1 MTATQHPPRRVPG
14 TPSQLV
20 VDSLLA
26 QGVEIFFGLDGDHVI
41 PLYNAL
47 ADAPQL
53 RPITVKH
60 ENNAAIAAEVYAR
73 LTGRPGVC
81 ITTAGP
87 GATNALS
94 GVAGAYAAGVPVVHL
109 SGGVPQNAPKEAFHG
124 VDDPD
129 FVQRVFEPVTKWSVR
144 VEDPREIPATIAR
157 AFAIATSGRPGPV
170 HVEVALS
177 ALMMDPVEPAD
188 SSQQPP
194 NVASQS
200 EYSDLRPLIERIDSA
215 GRIAIVAGKGVWWP
229 TASKQLVRLA
239 ERLGAPVAHTWD
251 GQAAMPTVHPL
262 SIGPWGPST
271 GSHPLAT
278 EAIAEADLVLGIG
291 VRAGT
296 GPAQDL
302 VQSAGDRLLLINAT
316 DGPEDGFTVGSLGA
330 LVAAL
335 DALAEGCEPNEASE
349 ATLARCARA
358 QHLLKRGLAIELE
371 RHSAARPWH
380 IGLALDSLGRQMTP
394 ETVVIGEVSNVKLWM
409 PLQLPIYTPLS
420 HLQPGSWGAMG
431 YAVPGA
437 LAAGLAFPD
446 RPVVAITGDT
456 SFLMGSSDF
465 ATICELGL
473 NVVVAVHADGQI
485 GMINNA
491 MTMLHGRPYATE
503 IGQFDYVKYA
513 EAFGARGIRV
523 DDPADLD
530 AAWAA
535 ALSHNG
541 PVLLE
546 LKAGFEFPRPW
557 PVSRLIAQAEAEDTG
572 A

>member
-1 MTATQHPPRRVPG
+1 MTVTNTR

-20 VDSLLA
+20 VDRLLA
-26 QGVEIFFGLDGDHVI
+26 HKTDLFFGLDGDHVI
-41 PLYNAL
+41 PLYDAL
-47 ADAPQL
+47 AEAPQL
-53 RPITVKH
+53 RPITVRH

-94 GVAGAYAAGVPVVHL
+94 GIAGAYAAGVPVVHL
-109 SGGVPQNAPKEAFHG
+109 SGGVPQDAPKEAFHG
-124 VDDPD
+124 VDDTD
-129 FVQRVFEPVTKWSVR
+129 FVQRAFAPVTKWSGR
-144 VEDPREIPATIAR
+144 VEDPRDIPAAIDR
-157 AFAIATSGRPGPV
+157 AFAIATSGRPGPT
-170 HVEVALS
+170 HLEIALS
-177 ALMMDPVEPAD
+177 ALQSDPL
-188 SSQQPP
+188 SPP
-194 NVASQS
+194 DDGPPTQVAI
-200 EYSDLRPLIERIDSA
+200 RNPLAAIAEVVGRINSA
-215 GRIAIVAGKGVWWP
+215 NRIAIVAGKGAWWP
-229 TASKQLVRLA
+229 AASAQLVRLA

-271 GSHPLAT
+271 GSHPLAAR
-278 EAIAEADLVLGIG
+278 AIEEADLVLGVG

-296 GPAQDL
+296 GPAQEL
-302 VQSAGDRLLLINAT
+302 RRVAGDRALLLNAT
-316 DGPEDGFTVGSLGA
+316 DGPEEGFCADSLA
-330 LVAAL
+330 DFVAAL
-335 DALAEGCEPNEASE
+335 GAIAEGGEPNEASA

-358 QHLLKRGLAIELE
+358 RELLRRGLAIDLE
-371 RHSAARPWH
+371 RHGAARPWH

-409 PLQLPIYTPLS
+409 PLQLPVYTPLS

-437 LAAGLAFPD
+437 LAAGLVFPD
-446 RPVVAITGDT
+446 RPVVAISGDT

-465 ATICELGL
+465 STICQLGL
-473 NVVVAVHADGQI
+473 KVVVAVHADGQI

-503 IGQFDYVKYA
+503 IGEVDFVRYA

-530 AAWAA
+530 AAWAD
-535 ALSHNG
+535 ALSGGTRRSGSG

-546 LKAGFEFPRPW
+546 LRAGFDFPRPW
-557 PVSRLIAQAEAEDTG
+557 PVSRLIAQAEEAG
-572 A
+572 RSG

>member
-1 MTATQHPPRRVPG
+1 
-14 TPSQLV
+14 LV

-26 QGVEIFFGLDGDHVI
+26 QGVELFFGLDGDHVI

-81 ITTAGP
+81 LTTAGP

-94 GVAGAYAAGVPVVHL
+94 GVAGAYAAGVPVVHI
-109 SGGVPQNAPKEAFHG
+109 SGGVPQDAPKEAFHG
-124 VDDPD
+124 VDDAD

-144 VEDPREIPATIAR
+144 VEDPSEIPATIAR

-177 ALMMDPVEPAD
+177 ALMMEPVEPSVVSRQ
-188 SSQQPP
+188 SSGD
-194 NVASQS
+194 VGATATA
-200 EYSDLRPLIERIDSA
+200 DLRPLIERIDSA
-215 GRIAIVAGKGVWWP
+215 GRIAIVAGKGAWWP
-229 TASKQLVRLA
+229 TVSKQLVRLA

-271 GSHPLAT
+271 GSHPLAA
-278 EAIAEADLVLGIG
+278 EALAEADLVLGIG

-302 VQSAGDRLLLINAT
+302 AKVAGDRLLLINTT
-316 DGPEDGFTVGSLGA
+316 DGPEAGFTVGSLGA
-330 LVAAL
+330 LAAAL
-335 DALAEGCEPNEASE
+335 DALAAGCEPNEASE
-349 ATLARCARA
+349 VTLARCARA
-358 QHLLKRGLAIELE
+358 QRLLKRGLAIELE
-371 RHSAARPWH
+371 RHGAARPWH
-380 IGLALDSLGRQMTP
+380 IGLALDALGKQMTP

-437 LAAGLAFPD
+437 LAGGLVFPD

-535 ALSHNG
+535 ALCHNG

-546 LKAGFEFPRPW
+546 LKAGFDFPRPW

>member
-1 MTATQHPPRRVPG
+1 MTATALRS
-14 TPSQLV
+14 PSQLV

-41 PLYNAL
+41 PLYDAL

-60 ENNAAIAAEVYAR
+60 ENNAAIAAEAYAR

-81 ITTAGP
+81 LTTAGP

-94 GVAGAYAAGVPVVHL
+94 GVAGAYAAGVPVVHI
-109 SGGVPQNAPKEAFHG
+109 SGGVPADAPKEAFHG
-124 VDDPD
+124 VDDTD
-129 FVQRVFEPVTKWSVR
+129 FVQRAFEPVTKWSVR
-144 VEDPREIPATIAR
+144 VEDPREIPATIER
-157 AFAIATSGRPGPV
+157 AFTVATTGRPGPV
-170 HVEVALS
+170 HVEIALS
-177 ALMMDPVEPAD
+177 ALQMDPIEASAAD
-188 SSQQPP
+188 GRSP
-194 NVASQS
+194 VAGGDSGFG
-200 EYSDLRPLIERIDSA
+200 DLRPLIERIDRA
-215 GRIAIVAGKGVWWP
+215 GRIAIVAGKGAWWP
-229 TASKQLVRLA
+229 TVSEQLVRLA

-271 GSHPLAT
+271 GSHPLAA

-296 GPAQDL
+296 GPAQEL
-302 VQSAGDRLLLINAT
+302 AKSAGDRLLLINAA
-316 DGPEDGFTVGSLGA
+316 DGPEDGFTVGSLRALVVALGA
-330 LVAAL
+330 LA
-335 DALAEGCEPNEASE
+335 GSCEPNEAST
-349 ATLARCARA
+349 ATLARCERA
-358 QHLLKRGLAIELE
+358 QRLLKRGLAIELE
-371 RHSAARPWH
+371 RHGAARPWH

-394 ETVVIGEVSNVKLWM
+394 ATVVIGEVSNVKLWM

-446 RPVVAITGDT
+446 RPVVAVTGDT

-465 ATICELGL
+465 STICQLGL
-473 NVVVAVHADGQI
+473 KVVVAVHADGQI

-491 MTMLHGRPYATE
+491 MTMLHGRPYATD
-503 IGQFDYVKYA
+503 IGEVDFVKYA

-530 AAWAA
+530 AAWSG
-535 ALSHNG
+535 ALGAEG

-546 LKAGFEFPRPW
+546 LRAGFEFPRPW
-557 PVSRLIAQAEAEDTG
+557 PVSRLIAQAEAEDAG
-572 A
+572 R

>member
-1 MTATQHPPRRVPG
+1 VTATALR

-20 VDSLLA
+20 VDSLLRHD
-26 QGVEIFFGLDGDHVI
+26 VDLFFGLDGDHVV
-41 PLYNAL
+41 PLFNAL

-53 RPITVKH
+53 RPITVRH

-87 GATNALS
+87 GALNAIA
-94 GVAGAYAAGVPVVHL
+94 GIAGAYAAGVPVVHI
-109 SGGVPQNAPKEAFHG
+109 SGGVQQDAPKEAFHG
-124 VDDPD
+124 VDDTD
-129 FVQRVFEPVTKWSVR
+129 VLKRAFAPVTKWSER
-144 VEDPREIPATIAR
+144 IEDPRDIPAAIDR
-157 AFAIATSGRPGPV
+157 AFAIATSGRPGPT
-170 HVEVALS
+170 HLEIAIS
-177 ALMMDPVEPAD
+177 ALQMDPIEPTP
-188 SSQQPP
+188 SNP
-194 NVASQS
+194 QS
-200 EYSDLRPLIERIDSA
+200 AIRNPQSDYGDLRPLIERIDRA
-215 GRIAIVAGKGVWWP
+215 GSIAIVAGKGAWWP
-229 TASKQLVRLA
+229 SVSNQLVRLA

-271 GSHPLAT
+271 GSHPLAAQ
-278 EAIAEADLVLGIG
+278 AIAEADLVLGIG
-291 VRAGT
+291 VRADT
-296 GPAQDL
+296 GPAQEL
-302 VQSAGDRLLLINAT
+302 LKEAGDRALLINAT
-316 DGPEDGFTVGSLGA
+316 DGEEEDFCVGSLGA

-335 DALAEGCEPNEASE
+335 DALAEGCEPNEASD

-358 QHLLKRGLAIELE
+358 QHLLKRGLAIDLE
-371 RHSAARPWH
+371 RHAAARPWH
-380 IGLALDSLGRQMTP
+380 IGLALDALGKQMTP

-409 PLQLPIYTPLS
+409 PLQLPIHTPLS

-437 LAAGLAFPD
+437 LAAGLVFPD
-446 RPVVAITGDT
+446 RPVVAVTGDT

-465 ATICELGL
+465 STICQLGL
-473 NVVVAVHADGQI
+473 KVVVAVHNDGQI

-491 MTMLHGRPYATE
+491 MTTIFGRPYATE

-530 AAWAA
+530 AAWSDALAA
-535 ALSHNG
+535 AQHG

-546 LKAGFEFPRPW
+546 LMAGYEFPRPW
-557 PVSRLIAQAEAEDTG
+557 PVSRLIAQAEAEESG
-572 A
+572 R

>member
-1 MTATQHPPRRVPG
+1 MTATALR

-20 VDSLLA
+20 VDSLLRNGA
-26 QGVEIFFGLDGDHVI
+26 EIFFGLDGDHVV
-41 PLYNAL
+41 PLFNAL
-47 ADAPQL
+47 SEAPQL
-53 RPITVKH
+53 RPITVRH
-60 ENNAAIAAEVYAR
+60 ENNAAIAAEIYAR

-87 GATNALS
+87 GALNAIA
-94 GVAGAYAAGVPVVHL
+94 GIAGAYAAGVPVVHI
-109 SGGVPQNAPKEAFHG
+109 SGGVQQDAPKEAFHG
-124 VDDPD
+124 VDETD
-129 FVQRVFEPVTKWSVR
+129 FVKRSFDSVTKWSVR
-144 VEDPREIPATIAR
+144 IEDPREIPAAIDR
-157 AFAIATSGRPGPV
+157 AFAIATTGRPGPV
-170 HVEVALS
+170 RVEVALS
-177 ALMMDPVEPAD
+177 AFQMEPVEPAVSEPD
-188 SSQQPP
+188 SSIV
-194 NVASQS
+194 NRQS
-200 EYSDLRPLIERIDSA
+200 TIGDLKPLIERIDRA
-215 GRIAIVAGKGVWWP
+215 GSIAIVAGKGAWWP
-229 TASKQLVRLA
+229 TVSKQLVRLA

-271 GSHPLAT
+271 GSHPIAT
-278 EAIAEADLVLGIG
+278 QAIAEADLVLGIG
-291 VRAGT
+291 VRAET

-302 VQSAGDRLLLINAT
+302 LKEAGDRVLLINAT
-316 DGPEDGFTVGSLGA
+316 DGQEEGYCVGSLGA
-330 LVAAL
+330 LTAAL
-335 DALAEGCEPNEASE
+335 DALAEGCEPNEASD

-358 QHLLKRGLAIELE
+358 QQLLKRGLAIDLE
-371 RHSAARPWH
+371 RYADARPWH
-380 IGLALDSLGRQMTP
+380 IGLALDALGKQMTP

-437 LAAGLAFPD
+437 LAAGLVFPD
-446 RPVVAITGDT
+446 RPVVAVTGDT

-465 ATICELGL
+465 STICQLGL
-473 NVVVAVHADGQI
+473 KVVVAVHNDGQI

-491 MTMLHGRPYATE
+491 MTTIFGRPYATE

-530 AAWAA
+530 AAWAE
-535 ALSHNG
+535 ALGADG

-546 LKAGFEFPRPW
+546 LRAGFDFPRPW
-557 PVSRLIAQAEAEDTG
+557 PVSRLIAQAEAEDAG
-572 A
+572 R